1 MRIFVNDLNYIMRYI
16 KSKSALV
23 ASVVSVV
30 LLFAC
35 YTSHSGEATA
45 VKPDQGKNEIIL
57 RVVMQGLNSAHFQPE
72 KLDDAFSKK
81 VYDLSMKRLDINK
94 KFLLQEDVDKL
105 KKYETKID
113 DQVKNGSYEF
123 LNASTKVFN
132 TRVKESQELYKEI
145 LAKPF
150 NFDTDEYLELDPDK
164 LQYPKDRA
172 AHRDNLRKYLKY
184 QTMIQ
189 MAELI
194 EMQDKAKEKKDNKTP
209 AKSIAELE
217 VEARKKVVKS
227 GEDMFRRISQL
238 DRDDSVSAFINAIA
252 NAYDPHTEFYPPK
265 DKATFDIA
273 MTGRLEGIGATLSE
287 RDGQIKVAEIV
298 PGSASYR
305 QGELKAGDIIMKV
318 AQGKDEPV
326 SVEGMRL
333 DNAVQLVRGKKG
345 TEVRLT
351 VKKPDASIKVI
362 SIIRDVVIIE
372 ETYAQSALI
381 NADKPVGYIKLPG
394 FYADFDNKGG
404 RNSAEDVRK
413 EIEKL
418 KKQNIQGLI
427 LDLRNNGGGS
437 LQEAVTMAGLF
448 IEKGPV
454 VQVQTSGSAPV
465 ILEDRDS
472 QVQYNGPLVILVN
485 QFSASASEI
494 LAAAMQDYKRGV
506 IVGSAAT
513 FGKGTVQQVFNLDNV
528 LPSDFNAIKPVGSL
542 KLTTQKFYRVNGG
555 ATQLR
560 GVSPDILLPDLYTYL
575 EQGEKDM
582 EYALPWDEIK
592 AAKYQAWNNQPNI
605 SQLKSNAN
613 SRVASSPSFK
623 MITDLAQKMKKQSD
637 NTNRSLKLETFL
649 AESRSSKAD
658 AKKYEDLE
666 KSSQML
672 NISSLKVD
680 LDKLGADTTKQNI
693 AATFVKNL
701 KKDIYL
707 HEATNIIRDELSGN
721 GKLTNK

>member
-1 MRIFVNDLNYIMRYI
+1 MQYL

-23 ASVVSVV
+23 ASVLSVV

-35 YTSHSGEATA
+35 YTSHSGESTTL
-45 VKPDQGKNEIIL
+45 KGDQGKNEIVL

-81 VYDLSMKRLDINK
+81 VYDLSLKRLDYNK
-94 KFLLQEDVDKL
+94 KFLLQPDVDKL
-105 KKYETKID
+105 KKYEARID
-113 DQVKNGSYEF
+113 DQVKAGSYEF
-123 LNASTKVFN
+123 LDASTRVFN
-132 TRVKESQELYKEI
+132 ERVKESQELYKEI
-145 LAKPF
+145 LDKPF
-150 NFDTDEYLELDPDK
+150 NFEADEYLELDPDK
-164 LQYPKDRA
+164 LQFPKDRA
-172 AHRDNLRKYLKY
+172 AHREALRKYLKY

-194 EMQDKAKEKKDNKTP
+194 EMQEKAQEKKDNKEAP
-209 AKSIAELE
+209 KSMKELE
-217 VEARKKVVKS
+217 AEARKKVVKT
-227 GEDMFRRISQL
+227 GEEMFRRISQL
-238 DRDDSVSAFINAIA
+238 DREDSVAAFINAIA

-265 DKATFDIA
+265 DKASFDIA

-305 QGELKAGDIIMKV
+305 QGELKAGDVIMKV
-318 AQGKDEPV
+318 AQGKEEPV

-351 VKKPDASIKVI
+351 VKKPDGAIKII

-404 RNSAEDVRK
+404 RNSGEDVRR

-448 IEKGPV
+448 IQRGPV
-454 VQVQTSGSAPV
+454 VQVQTSGSSPT

-472 QVQYNGPLVILVN
+472 QVQFDGPLVVLVN

-494 LAAAMQDYKRGV
+494 LAAAVQDYKRGV

-528 LPSDFNAIKPVGSL
+528 LPSEFNAIKPVGSL

-555 ATQLR
+555 TTQLR
-560 GVSPDILLPDLYTYL
+560 GVTPDILLPDMYTYL

-592 AAKYQAWNNQPNI
+592 PVRISPWDNQPNLAK
-605 SQLKSNAN
+605 LKSNAT
-613 SRVASSPSFK
+613 SRVSNNASFK
-623 MITDLAQKMKKQSD
+623 MITELAQKMKKQSD
-637 NTNRSLKLETFL
+637 MTNRSLKLETFL
-649 AESRSSKAD
+649 AESRKSKAD
-658 AKKYEDLE
+658 AKKYDDLQ
-666 KSSQML
+666 KSSSML
-672 NISSLKVD
+672 DIASLKVD

-707 HEATNIIRDELSGN
+707 HEATNIIKDQWGTTKVTS
-721 GKLTNK
+721 K

>member
-1 MRIFVNDLNYIMRYI
+1 MRYL

-23 ASVVSVV
+23 ASIFSVV

-35 YTSHSGEATA
+35 YTSHSGESTA
-45 VKPDQGKNEIIL
+45 IKADQGKNEILL

-81 VYDLSMKRLDINK
+81 VFDLSLKRLDFNK
-94 KFLLQEDVDKL
+94 KFLLQEDIEKL
-105 KKYETKID
+105 KKFETKID
-113 DQVKNGSYEF
+113 DQVKAGSYEF
-123 LNASTKVFN
+123 LNLSTKLFV
-132 TRVKESQELYKEI
+132 TRLKESQALYKEI

-150 NFDTDEYLELDPDK
+150 SFDTDEYLELDPDK
-164 LQYPKDRA
+164 LQFPKDKS
-172 AHRDNLRKYLKY
+172 AHREALRKYLKY

-189 MAELI
+189 IAELI
-194 EMQDKAKEKKDNKTP
+194 EMQDKALENKDNKTP
-209 AKSIAELE
+209 AKSMAELE
-217 VEARKKVVKS
+217 AEARKKVSKTS
-227 GEDMFRRISQL
+227 DDMFRRISQF
-238 DRDDSVSAFINAIA
+238 DRNDSVSAFINAIA

-287 RDGQIKVAEIV
+287 RDGQIRVTEIV

-318 AQGKDEPV
+318 AQGKEEPV
-326 SVEGMRL
+326 SIEGMRL

-351 VKKPDASIKVI
+351 VKKPDATIKII
-362 SIIRDVVIIE
+362 SIIRDIVIIE
-372 ETYAQSALI
+372 ETYAQSVLI

-404 RNSAEDVRK
+404 RNSAEDVRR

-437 LQEAVTMAGLF
+437 LQEAVTMTGLF

-454 VQVQTSGSAPV
+454 VQVQTTGSAAT

-472 QVQYNGPLVILVN
+472 QVQYNGPLVVLVN

-494 LAAAMQDYKRGV
+494 VAAAIQDYKRGV

-542 KLTTQKFYRVNGG
+542 KLTTQKFYRANGG

-560 GVSPDILLPDLYTYL
+560 GVNPDILLPDLYTYL

-592 AAKYQAWNNQPNI
+592 AARVQPWNNQPNLAK
-605 SQLKSNAN
+605 LKGNSNA
-613 SRVASSPSFK
+613 RVSNNASFK

-637 NTNRSLKLETFL
+637 MTNRSLKLDNFL
-649 AESRSSKAD
+649 AESKKSKAD
-658 AKKYEDLE
+658 SKKYEDLQ
-666 KSSQML
+666 KSSPML
-672 NISSLKVD
+672 NIESLKVD

-693 AATFVKNL
+693 AKTFVKNL

-707 HEATNIIRDELSGN
+707 NEATNILKDQWSAD
-721 GKLTNK
+721 GKLTGK